1 MKTSLWFLFALFTV
15 AALPAQSVPQVV
27 FGVVSDEDRTLTEVP
42 GDTTADAYVLYDRQ
56 SLDFEYSDMEGPS
69 LIETFHQRIKLLRPS
84 SFERSNVTI
93 TYRREYEEVGSVE
106 GFVHLPTGG
115 SIPLA
120 AREIRDEKIDD
131 EDNVVRFT
139 FPQVSE
145 GAIIEYRYTLR
156 SRSILVPTPFV
167 FQQSIPVR
175 YAQFDAMIP
184 PYYGYVSLG
193 TADLDVNEMKITK
206 RAWGPKLNHGAYSSG
221 QDKIEHSA
229 IIWAKRDL
237 PGFRTQPYCNNA
249 TDYIPKIQLQLQS
262 VQYPDQPKQEIFGTW
277 QKTVENLQERPDFGR
292 YYRYKINYAKV
303 WKAFE
308 PELAD
313 AATDAEKIAA
323 AYRFVTQTINWN
335 ERYRWLASASPN
347 KVFEDKSGNSADL
360 NIMLLS
366 LLNEA
371 GIEAHPLL
379 VSLRNTGAPIEQYPL
394 LDQFNHLM
402 VYTEATGQ
410 PLFLDAGDPDRP
422 AGLPRWDALN
432 HRGWVGDK
440 QNPRWVTIDVPSSRK
455 VTMVEM
461 ELNADGTMTTKL
473 QGRLENYFAFEG
485 RNILHRATAEREK
498 PVVCE
503 IAAGFP
509 QSTVTSFT
517 LLEDKGNR
525 PEVMN
530 YEAQL
535 SVPAG
540 ETMNDYLY
548 LQAVLVPVLDGDLA
562 DTEERTMPIDF
573 AYPWEQ
579 RYIANIRLPEG
590 YALEEAPAP
599 IRVKAADGSMLASFS
614 AEQNAPGLVSVSL
627 TVQLGRT
634 VYAAHE
640 YPALRDMYRRVIEL
654 QESLLVL
661 KRQAK

>member
-1 MKTSLWFLFALFTV
+1 MQPIIWTLFVLLTA

-27 FGVVSDEDRTLTEVP
+27 FGVVSDEDRKLTEAP
-42 GDTTADAYVLYDRQ
+42 GDTTAEAYVLYDRQ
-56 SLDFEYSDMEGPS
+56 SLDFEYSDVEGPS
-69 LIETFHQRIKLLRPS
+69 LVETFHQRVKLLRPS
-84 SFERSNVTI
+84 SFERANVTL
-93 TYRREYEEVGSVE
+93 TYRREYEEVGDVE

-120 AREIRDEKIDD
+120 AKDIIDEKVDD

-139 FPQVSE
+139 FPRISE

-167 FQQSIPVR
+167 FQQNIPVR
-175 YAQFDAMIP
+175 YAQFDAIIP

-193 TADLDVNEMKITK
+193 TANLDVNEIKITK
-206 RAWGPKLNHGAYSSG
+206 RAWGPKLNYGAYNTG
-221 QDKIEHSA
+221 KDKIEHSE
-229 IIWAKRDL
+229 IIWAKHDL
-237 PGFRTQPYCNNA
+237 PSFRTQPYCNNA
-249 TDYIPKIQLQLQS
+249 TDYLPKIQLQLQS
-262 VQYPDQPKQEIFGTW
+262 VQYPNQPKHEIFGTW
-277 QKTVENLQERPDFGR
+277 EETVESLQERQDFGR
-292 YYRYKINYAKV
+292 YYRNKINYSKV

-308 PELAD
+308 PEIAN

-323 AYRFVTQTINWN
+323 AYRFVTQNVNWN
-335 ERYRWLASASPN
+335 DRYRWLASTSPN
-347 KVFEDKSGNSADL
+347 KVFDDKSGNSADL

-440 QNPRWVTIDVPSSRK
+440 KNPRWVTIEVPSSRK

-461 ELNADGTMTTKL
+461 QIQPDGTMTTKL

-485 RNILHRATAEREK
+485 RNILHGATAERDK
-498 PVVCE
+498 PVVRE
-503 IAAGFP
+503 ITAGFP
-509 QSTVTSFT
+509 ESTVTSFT
-517 LLEDKGNR
+517 LLDGKADR
-525 PEVMN
+525 PEVLD
-530 YEAQL
+530 YEALL
-535 SVPAG
+535 SMPAG
-540 ETMNDYLY
+540 EAMDDYIY
-548 LQAVLVPVLDGDLA
+548 LQPVLFPVLDGDLA

-579 RYIANIRLPEG
+579 RYIANIHLPEG

-614 AEQNAPGLVSVSL
+614 AEEHTPGLLSVRL
-627 TVQLGRT
+627 TVQLDRT